1 MWRSTSTVER
11 WSQPG
16 WLSYKSH
23 SGLWRMI
30 GFQSGGADPGHA
42 GHAPWRALHHGSQLI
57 TSQAL
62 LTHPKTQKRQTTG
75 VQWNSDCFADTHS
88 TSPSRYDGSPKEAY
102 LGDPERVIPNL
113 TSRVEYCYPRGP
125 WPWPVTT
132 TILRVFNGYAPRN
145 WDPTSDP
152 RN

>member
-1 MWRSTSTVER
+1 MHLGAHCIMARS
-11 WSQPG
+11 
-16 WLSYKSH
+16 SY
-23 SGLWRMI
+23 
-30 GFQSGGADPGHA
+30 
-42 GHAPWRALHHGSQLI
+42 
-57 TSQAL
+57 QAL

-88 TSPSRYDGSPKEAY
+88 TSSSGYDGSPKEAY

-113 TSRVEYCYPRGP
+113 TSRVEYCYPRRP

-152 RN
+152 RNKTTTENNDKSETIPSAGDKTIGLYRPLRN